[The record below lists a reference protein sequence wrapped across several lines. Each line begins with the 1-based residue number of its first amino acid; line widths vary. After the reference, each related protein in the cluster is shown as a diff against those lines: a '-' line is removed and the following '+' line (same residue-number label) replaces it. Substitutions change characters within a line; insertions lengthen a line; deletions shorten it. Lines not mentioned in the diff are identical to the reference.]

1 MNTFSPFEST
11 LSGRQV
17 IWIFMLTM
25 AILCLVA
32 PDMAYAS
39 GGLDKVNDFMDNI
52 AGILRGAS
60 VITVTVA
67 VMWAGYKF
75 LFTQASVMEV
85 GKIVIAGLL
94 IGGAAEIARYI
105 VG

>member
-1 MNTFSPFEST
+1 MTIYSQFT
-11 LSGRQV
+11 LSARQ
-17 IWIFMLTM
+17 ITM
-25 AILCLVA
+25 MVMFAIAMFTLLA
-32 PDMAYAS
+32 PELAYAS
-39 GGLDKVNDFMDNI
+39 GGLDKVNNFMDNI

-75 LFTQASVMEV
+75 LFTNANVMEV

>member
-25 AILCLVA
+25 AILSLVA
-32 PDMAYAS
+32 PDMAHAS

-75 LFTQASVMEV
+75 LFTTANVMEV

>member
-1 MNTFSPFEST
+1 MVNYIFLIRPLTIFIFLMCSP
-11 LSGRQV
+11 
-17 IWIFMLTM
+17 I
-25 AILCLVA
+25 A
-32 PDMAYAS
+32 AYAAG
-39 GGLDKVNDFMDNI
+39 GGLDKINQFMDNV

-67 VMWAGYKF
+67 IMWAGYKF
-75 LFTQASVMEV
+75 LFMQATVMEI

-105 VG
+105 VA

>member
-1 MNTFSPFEST
+1 MNTHT
-11 LSGRQV
+11 LSTPFISNRQLTLFV
-17 IWIFMLTM
+17 MLTF
-25 AILCLVA
+25 ALICFVS
-32 PDMAYAS
+32 PDTAYAA
-39 GGLDKVNDFMDNI
+39 GGLNKVNNFMDNI

-67 VMWAGYKF
+67 IMWAGYKL

-94 IGGAAEIARYI
+94 IGGAAEIARYL
-105 VG
+105 VA